1 MSLNEINYVWR
12 PGENLNFGD
21 GVGVE
26 NPHIVFNPEKMTIT
40 VTGSWADLTQY
51 YEIWGNFPEGGANWS
66 ATKMTLDD
74 DPTSGIRKA
83 ENVVVENKSEFV
95 LRFMVSDVV
104 KHWLHPYESTEIT
117 TPGTYPCIP
126 IEYDYNYSIVPG
138 KWDITYNRT
147 LGTLTVESAIGAVDE
162 IEADSQSVATIYYNL
177 QGVRVDN
184 PTAGDL
190 YIVVRGN
197 KTTKEYVK

>member
-1 MSLNEINYVWR
+1 M
-12 PGENLNFGD
+12 
-21 GVGVE
+21 
-26 NPHIVFNPEKMTIT
+26 
-40 VTGSWADLTQY
+40 
-51 YEIWGNFPEGGANWS
+51 
-66 ATKMTLDD
+66 
-74 DPTSGIRKA
+74 
-83 ENVVVENKSEFV
+83 V
-95 LRFMVSDVV
+95 LDVV

-162 IEADSQSVATIYYNL
+162 IEADSQSAATIYYNL

-184 PTAGDL
+184 AANGL
-190 YIVVRGN
+190 YIVVRGD
-197 KTTKEYVK
+197 KAAKEFVR